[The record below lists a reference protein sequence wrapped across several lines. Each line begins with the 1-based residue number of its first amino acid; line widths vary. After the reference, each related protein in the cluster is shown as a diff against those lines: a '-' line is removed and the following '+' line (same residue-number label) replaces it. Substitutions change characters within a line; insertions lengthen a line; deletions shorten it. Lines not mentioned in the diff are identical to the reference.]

1 VLSNK
6 FVVGNIIAKLPPYW
20 KDFAT
25 SLKHRRQEFSVAE
38 CRGVKTTSSI
48 VCSSDVRVRVF
59 GGSGG
64 LKNTIIT
71 EETQWFILVRAI
83 GALCPAADDP
93 YTQEHPKSRRLQ
105 LSVRER
111 EIW

>member
-6 FVVGNIIAKLPPYW
+6 FVAGNIITKLPPSW

-38 CRGVKTTSSI
+38 CHGVKTTSSI
-48 VCSSDVRVRVF
+48 VCSSGVRVHVF
-59 GGSGG
+59 GGLGG
-64 LKNTIIT
+64 LKNTRFT
-71 EETQWFILVRAI
+71 EETQWFILIRAI

-93 YTQEHPKSRRLQ
+93 YTQEHLKSRRLQ

-111 EIW
+111 EI